1 MSGGGSSEIGAAGVG
16 LAAVSALVA
25 GLSDTGWAAVCGV
38 VDALGNAVGCN
49 TGAAIAAGFGRLA
62 EADASGAG
70 GFVGAGTGVA
80 VALFAGNA
88 TLGTAGS
95 GAVAGALTGIV

>member
-1 MSGGGSSEIGAAGVG
+1 LSGGGSSEIGAAGVG